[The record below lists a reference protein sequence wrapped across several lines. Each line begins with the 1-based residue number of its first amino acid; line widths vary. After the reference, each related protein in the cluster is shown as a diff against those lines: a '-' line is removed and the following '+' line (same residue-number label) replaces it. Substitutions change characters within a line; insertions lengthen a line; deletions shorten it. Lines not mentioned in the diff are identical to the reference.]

1 MGSITSSAM
10 SVISYDPDAS
20 YDEKEIEKSS

>member
-10 SVISYDPDAS
+10 SVISYGSDAS